1 MRASLK
7 NTASFCFGD
16 GKKTPVSINTSE
28 FTSQK
33 RKQHKTH
40 PHKMQEYEEAQVETI
55 PDHCLIAAPPSTTN
69 HLPTALGKLFQFG
82 T

>member
-1 MRASLK
+1 
-7 NTASFCFGD
+7 
-16 GKKTPVSINTSE
+16 
-28 FTSQK
+28 
-33 RKQHKTH
+33 
-40 PHKMQEYEEAQVETI
+40 MQEYEEAQVETI